1 MSTEPATTTTST
13 TAKAKTI
20 TVPSYPLS
28 KEESGNASWKLLH
41 NSAAQLPETLDRS
54 DRVEFSRFMNM
65 IIRKLPCGD
74 CQREAYGYLREK
86 PPNFETRKDV
96 MTYLCEFHNEVNQKL
111 HKDIVPC
118 ASLVINQENCPTCGL
133 KHNTQQESS
142 PDQQTAS
149 PQDASTEEIPDT
161 QDQIPDTKRAAKTRS
176 GSST

>member
-1 MSTEPATTTTST
+1 MSTST
-13 TAKAKTI
+13 PSTKTI

-111 HKDIVPC
+111 HKDLVPC
-118 ASLVINQENCPTCGL
+118 ASLVVNQENCPTCGL
-133 KHNTQQESS
+133 KHTDQQQSS
-142 PDQQTAS
+142 PEAADSITRRHNHGGN
-149 PQDASTEEIPDT
+149 PRYPR
-161 QDQIPDTKRAAKTRS
+161 PNPRYKRAANRKS